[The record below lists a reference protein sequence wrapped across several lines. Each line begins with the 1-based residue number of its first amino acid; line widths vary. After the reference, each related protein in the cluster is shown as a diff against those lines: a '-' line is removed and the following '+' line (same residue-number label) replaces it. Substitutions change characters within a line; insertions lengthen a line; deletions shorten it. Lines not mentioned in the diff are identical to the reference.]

1 MATDWNV
8 VGFVAVVKLS
18 GGGDVTAVLGTP
30 PPGESFGGLS
40 PVFSCFILLLRLKL

>member
-1 MATDWNV
+1 MTDWKR

-30 PPGESFGGLS
+30 LSVDSFGGLS